1 MTAFGHIFRWDRHGR
16 KGQTCRLLT
25 RSLRPRAPYGPELA
39 FGSAEA
45 KNFNSILLEFADG
58 YRLVTSGN
66 SIRKAVR
73 P

>member
-1 MTAFGHIFRWDRHGR
+1 MSAFGHIFRWDRHGR
-16 KGQTCRLLT
+16 KGQACSLLA
-25 RSLRPRAPYGPELA
+25 RSRRSQPYCGPELA

-45 KNFNSILLEFADG
+45 KNFNSILVEFADG

-66 SIRKAVR
+66 SIRRAR